1 MRVAAGVACA
11 VALLPAG
18 AVGAGSSPPPRCFG
32 AASRDP
38 EHPCRNPAL
47 AHRVTPRPQDAVLQ
61 PEATCD
67 PPPPSPG
74 PPPPCT
80 FGVPADGAASTML
93 LLGDSHA
100 THWRPALDVV
110 AERLHWHAI
119 SLTRSSC
126 PFSEATY
133 DEPEPKPSQCRTFN
147 RDVITFAEDHP
158 EVQTVV
164 VSEDHEPFVA
174 APGSSA
180 REQQMAGF
188 AAAWRALPDTVKHI
202 VVIRDVTYERPSTP
216 GCVDRAVRRHRD
228 AGLACALPRASALKP
243 DLGVAAARRERAADP
258 ASRVAVVDLTPF
270 LCGRR
275 LCYPVIGGVLVH
287 KDPGHLTILYAQ
299 TLGPYLL
306 RGIGRA
312 LSAAAG
318 A

>member
-1 MRVAAGVACA
+1 LRVAAGVACA
-11 VALLPAG
+11 LALLPAG
-18 AVGAGSSPPPRCFG
+18 AVGAGSSRPPRCFG

-47 AHRVTPRPQDAVLQ
+47 ARRVTPRPEDAVLQ

-110 AERLHWHAI
+110 AERLRWHAI

-126 PFSEATY
+126 PFSEAAY
-133 DEPEPKPSQCRTFN
+133 DEPEPKRSQCTTFN
-147 RDVITFAEDHP
+147 HDVVTFAEDHP

-180 REQQMAGF
+180 RAQQMAGF
-188 AAAWRALPDTVKHI
+188 AAAWRALPDTVRHI

-216 GCVDRAVRRHRD
+216 GCVDRALRHHRD
-228 AGLACALPRASALKP
+228 AGTACALPRASALKR
-243 DLGVAAARRERAADP
+243 DLAVAAARRERATDP
-258 ASRVAVVDLTPF
+258 ASRVSVVDLTPF

-275 LCYPVIGGVLVH
+275 LCYPVVGGVLVH

-306 RGIGRA
+306 RGIGRV

-318 A
+318 G